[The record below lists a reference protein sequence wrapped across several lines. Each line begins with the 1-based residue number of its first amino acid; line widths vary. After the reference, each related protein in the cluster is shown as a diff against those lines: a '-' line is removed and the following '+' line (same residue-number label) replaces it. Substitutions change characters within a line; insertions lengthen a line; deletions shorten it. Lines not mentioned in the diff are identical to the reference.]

1 MARTVPRSGG
11 IGPGPTVDSPAV
23 SNTATLSAVAGR
35 ATGSAN
41 SRRLRAQDRIPG
53 VLYGHGMAPV
63 SLSVARRDL
72 RVALSGP
79 AGANTVLALNVDGST
94 FNAVIKDMQRH
105 PVRRTVSHVD
115 FIQVNLNE
123 EITVNVPV
131 HLTGNAKAV
140 LAAGGLVDPAVD
152 TIEVRTTPT
161 NIPNEVLIDI
171 SGMSTESVI
180 RLGDIQ
186 LPAGVTA
193 TGDADMP
200 VVTVLMSRASVE
212 SAAGAE
218 AAPADGGATPPA
230 Q

>member
-1 MARTVPRSGG
+1 
-11 IGPGPTVDSPAV
+11 
-23 SNTATLSAVAGR
+23 
-35 ATGSAN
+35 
-41 SRRLRAQDRIPG
+41 
-53 VLYGHGMAPV
+53 MAPV

-79 AGANTVLALNVDGST
+79 AGTNTVLALSVDGST

-140 LAAGGLVDPAVD
+140 LSAGGLVDPAVD
-152 TIEVRTTPT
+152 TIEVRTTPA

-171 SGMSTESVI
+171 SDMQTDSVI
-180 RLGDIQ
+180 RLSDIK
-186 LPAGVTA
+186 LPAGVVA
-193 TGDADMP
+193 TGDSDMP
-200 VVTVLMSRASVE
+200 VVTVLMSRAAIE
-212 SAAGAE
+212 NAAAAAE
-218 AAPADGGATPPA
+218 APAAPAAE
-230 Q
+230 